1 MNDPSDGVA
10 SATLLRNIHLV
21 STYAYAVTPNV
32 SLETIANRLVEAPE
46 IVGNVKPMV
55 WMFIDCPAD
64 GVMMLCWQP
73 LAKRNTDFASDG
85 YVWLDAE
92 TAFSSQTNGYQDPN
106 RPAPDPSLWIIHY
119 SRADPANHFP
129 AARAPLN
136 PTMQSILT
144 ERRFLQQSGQLIR
157 KEFMLHD
164 RNSWP
169 TINPPGSSNMA
180 AYPNN
185 VISHMR
191 QQSGYVQPPP
201 AANNQPS
208 FGPPPAKRQ
217 RQTITNPAQAENA
230 VLQAASNTDATIDEE
245 DVSRGDMFDFLTP
258 RDISAARYKQHHE
271 WLGEVFRSPYDTQQ
285 IVPGELGL
293 GRKGELEALT
303 KDFFNAPTEASSRTT
318 NGGAPARV
326 GRMEI
331 GQAEEFSRLANDRIA
346 SIQVEIEKMKKQHA
360 KRMAKLAKGAELR
373 EMEKILRG
381 SHIGEDRARAGDEP
395 NHTIPNGRNGD
406 ITAIQSD
413 VEGRLRKKIIPVK
426 DMECIQKG
434 SLSEKANESEEVS
447 QNGNFSDQ
455 SGALSGQIPAFDTP
469 QDQLSS
475 MGNTPGLSIEQAQI
489 PNTTSEPP
497 QGDEGSEMPDVAMS
511 GMQHS
516 SETKEVENEEWIMV
530 DKEGEDSKATQ
541 NEELPDLDA
550 FTNDAAIGSNAG
562 TPGNGLST
570 AAEGLPDF
578 SAASEGELGGG
589 FEAND
594 FTEGVD
600 FGHLD
605 STGEALSGFGAEESM
620 GMDDS
625 VDLGLDDSAFG
636 DAFHGTE
643 ADAGRDNHLDGS

>member
-1 MNDPSDGVA
+1 MNDPSDGVP
-10 SATLLRNIHLV
+10 SPTLLRNIHLV
-21 STYAYAVTPNV
+21 STYAYALTPNV
-32 SLETIANRLVEAPE
+32 SLETIANRLIEAPE

-55 WMFIDCPAD
+55 WMFIDCPGD

-73 LAKRNTDFASDG
+73 LAKRNIEFASDG

-92 TAFSSQTNGYQDPN
+92 SAFSSQTNGYTVEMYLHKAGYRYGAEHMATHQRRRYRLMPGHQQDPN

-119 SRADPANHFP
+119 SRADPAYHFP
-129 AARAPLN
+129 AARTPLN

-164 RNSWP
+164 RNNWP

-191 QQSGYVQPPP
+191 QQSGYAQPPP

-217 RQTITNPAQAENA
+217 RQNMPNPAQAETA
-230 VLQAASNTDATIDEE
+230 VLQAASNTDATMDEE

-303 KDFFNAPTEASSRTT
+303 KDFFNAPTETSSRTT

-331 GQAEEFSRLANDRIA
+331 GQAEEFSKMANDRIA
-346 SIQVEIEKMKKQHA
+346 GIHVEIEKMKKQHA

-373 EMEKILRG
+373 EMEKMVRG
-381 SHIGEDRARAGDEP
+381 SHLGEDRTPARDDPNEP
-395 NHTIPNGRNGD
+395 TLKGRNSD
-406 ITAIQSD
+406 IRAIQHD
-413 VEGRLRKKIIPVK
+413 VEGRLRKKIVPVK

-434 SLSEKANESEEVS
+434 SLNEKANESEEVS
-447 QNGNFSDQ
+447 QNGNFSDH
-455 SGALSGQIPAFDTP
+455 GMALSGQIPAFDTP

-475 MGNTPGLSIEQAQI
+475 MGNTPGLDIEQAQI
-489 PNTTSEPP
+489 PNATSEPP
-497 QGDEGSEMPDVAMS
+497 QGNEGNDTADVAMS
-511 GMQHS
+511 GMQNS
-516 SETKEVENEEWIMV
+516 PEAKEVENEEWIMV
-530 DKEGEDSKATQ
+530 DKDGEESKVTR
-541 NEELPDLDA
+541 NEVLPDLDA
-550 FTNDAAIGSNAG
+550 FTNDAAIGSNAE
-562 TPGNGLST
+562 TPGDGLGT

-578 SAASEGELGGG
+578 SAASEGELGSG

-605 STGEALSGFGAEESM
+605 TAGEA
-620 GMDDS
+620 
-625 VDLGLDDSAFG
+625 
-636 DAFHGTE
+636 
-643 ADAGRDNHLDGS
+643 